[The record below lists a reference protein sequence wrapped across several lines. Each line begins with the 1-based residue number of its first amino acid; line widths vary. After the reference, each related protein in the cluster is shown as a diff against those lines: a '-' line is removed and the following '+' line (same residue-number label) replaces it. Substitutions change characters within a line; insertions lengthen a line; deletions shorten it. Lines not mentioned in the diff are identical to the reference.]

1 MLQII
6 PRGTNGVN
14 YWQGRAGYLPLAIV
28 NHCMGRDKAG
38 NLATIEGTLS
48 WFRNPASEVSAHF
61 GIARDGRVWQFVSLG
76 DTAWANGIVEL
87 PDQNIKWLIDAVSK
101 KVNPNYLTVSIEHEG
116 DGILPMPEI
125 QYQASLS
132 LHKFISAECAIV
144 LDKFHIIR
152 HSQITGISRAN
163 CPGIS
168 FPMTRL
174 LADLQGGNKMDNVFK
189 DELTGYTV
197 YEPFATFYKLNGGLQ
212 IFGRP
217 ISPGIVWPTGYPGV
231 SKIQW
236 FERARFE
243 LHGTNT
249 IMLGLVGTELFDP
262 TK

>member
-1 MLQII
+1 MEII

-14 YWQGRAGYLPLAIV
+14 YWKGRDGHLPVAIV

-48 WFRNPASEVSAHF
+48 WFRNKSSEVSAHF
-61 GIARDGRVWQFVSLG
+61 GVARDGRVWQFVDLD

-87 PDQNIKWLIDAVSK
+87 PDQNIKWLVAAISK

-116 DGILPMPEI
+116 DGVLPMPEV
-125 QYQASLS
+125 QYQASLA
-132 LHKFISAECAIV
+132 LHKFILAECAIV
-144 LDKFHIIR
+144 PDKFHIIR

-174 LADLQGGNKMDNVFK
+174 LKELNNVDRSFTDPVTGFK
-189 DELTGYTV
+189 V
-197 YEPFATFYKLNGGLQ
+197 QEPFASFYLANGGLP

-217 ISPGIVWPTGYPGV
+217 IRNEEPVQWYYGNSNL
-231 SKIQW
+231 IQW

-243 LHGTNT
+243 LQPNGS
-249 IMLGLVGTELFDP
+249 IMLGLVGSEAMKFLAQSR
-262 TK
+262 